1 MARLHLIR
9 HGQASFGKA
18 DYDQLSE
25 RGYTQSRVLGE
36 WLQDKHVPTALYQ
49 GAMKRHRQTLEA
61 MSAGF
66 GHPLPAATTLEGFN
80 EFDHRAVIEALR
92 PEWAEQGVMA
102 SELAQHPKPARA
114 FQKVFSDAVQRWIS
128 GEYDDDYPETW
139 NRFRERVLTALSAAM
154 ADTDGDLWVVTSG
167 GPISVVMQSLLG
179 LDDHRA
185 LSLNDVIAN
194 TSVTQLL
201 FSGNRRS
208 LAVFNNYA
216 HLEQASP
223 ELITYR

>member
-36 WLQDKHVPTALYQ
+36 WLRDKHAPTALYQ
-49 GAMKRHRQTLEA
+49 GAMKRHRQTLES
-61 MSAGF
+61 MSDGF
-66 GHPLPAATTLEGFN
+66 GDPLPQARTLDGFN

-92 PEWAEQGVMA
+92 PDWSDQSVMA

-114 FQKVFSDAVQRWIS
+114 FQQVFSEAVQRWLS
-128 GEYDDDYPETW
+128 GAHDDDYRETW
-139 NRFRERVLTALSAAM
+139 DGFRRRVLAALDTAIEQS
-154 ADTDGDLWVVTSG
+154 DGDLWVVTSG
-167 GPISVVMQSLLG
+167 GPISVVIQSLLG
-179 LDDHRA
+179 LDDRKA

-201 FSGNRRS
+201 FSGEHRS

-223 ELITYR
+223 ELVTYR